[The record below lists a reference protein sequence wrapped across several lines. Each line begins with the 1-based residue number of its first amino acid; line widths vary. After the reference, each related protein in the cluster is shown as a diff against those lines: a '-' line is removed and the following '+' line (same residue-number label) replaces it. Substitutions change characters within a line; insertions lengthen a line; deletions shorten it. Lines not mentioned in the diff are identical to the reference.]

1 MRTTFAD
8 KMRSV
13 IVIRRAVEY
22 LNNIYEDPFMFV
34 WERYS
39 DTTGDV
45 IYIRN
50 TCTSEIVFS
59 DWEHNIAGI
68 SPEVVRDNVLNGCN
82 PNALSMIERRY
93 VSYFEVDE
101 EVGEELTNF
110 LLGLMTGEL
119 TYKGATQ

>member
-1 MRTTFAD
+1 MRATFAD

-22 LNNIYEDPFMFV
+22 LNDIYEDPFMFV
-34 WERYS
+34 WERHS
-39 DTTGDV
+39 DTTVDV

-50 TCTSEIVFS
+50 TYTSEIVFS

-68 SPEVVRDNVLNGCN
+68 SPEVVRDNILNGLN
-82 PNALSMIERRY
+82 TDALSKIVRRNK
-93 VSYFEVDE
+93 SCPEGNE

-110 LLGLMTGEL
+110 LLSLM
-119 TYKGATQ
+119 